1 MTNQNI
7 KASYSIM
14 SDKQFK
20 LSDLIPEFSKYR
32 TIEDKKRIGCQT
44 IDDSLFTITKK
55 GKKYFKPS
63 NVFCPE
69 CNSHDVV
76 KNGTYSRKLIF
87 LIDGEQECIIQKYK
101 CNKCGKIIYTDI
113 SSIVKGNSNITIP
126 LIDHIKYLYSN
137 FGSSLHKIRKSLKR
151 EHKIEISHQSIENII
166 LNSDYKINHANW
178 TYSGYYLF
186 DSLWVKK
193 NGKWKYLLALFD
205 LKLNTIVSRELADS
219 ESVKTVYKFLE
230 ESLRNQNKNCIIT
243 DLKPEYRVAIDKLQI
258 KQQFCTF
265 HLKQLIN
272 REIYNYIKQNNHNKM
287 EIEIIHD
294 YKELLFNIINAES
307 LNEAQEK
314 RNQLFYLKS
323 NVPKVIRDLAEKLF
337 IPEFKKIT
345 NHLTDPK
352 IAITSNKIENC
363 FLKNFPKYIKRL
375 YKTENGILKR
385 FDLKLKFWD
394 EENAIF

>member
-1 MTNQNI
+1 MIKLNI
-7 KASYSIM
+7 KASNSIM

-20 LSDLIPEFSKYR
+20 LSDLIPEFSKFR

-44 IDDSLFTITKK
+44 VDDSLFVLSKK

-69 CNSHDVV
+69 CNSHNVV

-113 SSIVKGNSNITIP
+113 SSIVKGNSNITLPVIE
-126 LIDHIKYLYSN
+126 HIKYLYSN
-137 FGSSLHKIRKSLKR
+137 FGTSLHKIRKSLKR
-151 EHKIEISHQSIENII
+151 EHEIEISHQSIENII
-166 LNSDYKINHANW
+166 LNSDYKTIHENW

-219 ESVKTVYKFLE
+219 ESVKTVYTFLE
-230 ESLRNQNKNCIIT
+230 KSLRNQKKNCIIT
-243 DLKPEYRVAIDKLQI
+243 DLKPEYRVAINKLQI

-272 REIYNYIKQNNHNKM
+272 REIHEYIKQINPNEMEM
-287 EIEIIHD
+287 EIIYN
-294 YKELLFNIINAES
+294 YKELFFNIINACS
-307 LNEAQEK
+307 INEAKEK

-323 NVPKVIRDLAEKLF
+323 NIPKVIHDLAEKLF

-345 NHLTDPK
+345 NHLNDPK
-352 IAITSNKIENC
+352 ITLTSNKIENC

-394 EENAIF
+394 EENAIL

>member
-1 MTNQNI
+1 MIKLNI
-7 KASYSIM
+7 KASNSIM

-193 NGKWKYLLALFD
+193 KGKWKYLLALFD

-272 REIYNYIKQNNHNKM
+272 REIYNYIKQNNHNKL
-287 EIEIIHD
+287 EIEIIHV

-394 EENAIF
+394 EDNAIF

>member
-1 MTNQNI
+1 MENRNALFKNI
-7 KASYSIM
+7 
-14 SDKQFK
+14 
-20 LSDLIPEFSKYR
+20 
-32 TIEDKKRIGCQT
+32 
-44 IDDSLFTITKK
+44 
-55 GKKYFKPS
+55 
-63 NVFCPE
+63 
-69 CNSHDVV
+69 
-76 KNGTYSRKLIF
+76 
-87 LIDGEQECIIQKYK
+87 K

-137 FGSSLHKIRKSLKR
+137 FGTSLHKIRKSLKR

-166 LNSDYKINHANW
+166 LNSDYKINHENW

-272 REIYNYIKQNNHNKM
+272 REIHNYIKQNNHNKN